1 MARRRTGSAAN
12 QGPPIQFRPPAE
24 LAQFL
29 HEFPARTPS
38 ERNEVCKR
46 GVVMFFAGLDVRY
59 YSVVLSMAEL
69 TAGANAFVRCCVQ
82 LHAVVQAAAGV
93 GGDENARRDL
103 IHRTARSY
111 VEGRGGRWAHD
122 PPRPEPREAT
132 ARPVA
137 PRRRLNEKLMDDG

>member
-29 HEFPARTPS
+29 HEFPARTPA

-59 YSVVLSMAEL
+59 YPVVLSMAEL
-69 TAGANAFVRCCVQ
+69 TAGANAFARCCLQ
-82 LHAVVQAAAGV
+82 LHAVVQAAG

-103 IHRTARSY
+103 IHRTARTY

-122 PPRPEPREAT
+122 PPRPEPQEAT
-132 ARPVA
+132 ARPDA
-137 PRRRLNEKLMDDG
+137 PRRRLNAKMLH